1 MSIGSIHTFAGFSSR
16 SPLVIYEA
24 EPISAIFLSHAVT
37 NLEQTGVMGS
47 LNLYLSPIYYTRI
60 CSSLLIIIMNN
71 DELTKRGNLESC
83 VVGKSLPRIFGREL
97 YGPPKTSILYIQISM
112 VVFYCRSTKVKLAS
126 FLLINWCKNRRK
138 QFIYIYISCS

>member
-1 MSIGSIHTFAGFSSR
+1 MSIGSIHPFAGFSSR

-24 EPISAIFLSHAVT
+24 ESISAIFLSHAVT
-37 NLEQTGVMGS
+37 NLEQAGVMGS

-60 CSSLLIIIMNN
+60 CLIMNN

-97 YGPPKTSILYIQISM
+97 YGPPKTSILLYKS
-112 VVFYCRSTKVKLAS
+112 V
-126 FLLINWCKNRRK
+126 W
-138 QFIYIYISCS
+138 